1 MKINMKLTI
10 RNLVVPACAIIL
22 LSACSTPKDITY
34 FPDVANGATIA
45 IAESKGITLKPND
58 KLSIVVNTKSAE
70 LNNVLNM
77 PVNAQIIGGTEMQ
90 AINQG
95 QGISGYIVDPEGN
108 IDFPLIGKVKAEGFS
123 RTELASHLKKLLDEK
138 NVAKDAVVT
147 VGFMN
152 IGFSILGEVN
162 SPGFYSIDNDKT
174 TLLQALSRAGDISL
188 YGKRTNVKV
197 IRMNNGKQEI
207 YVVDML
213 NTEALMK
220 SPAYILQ
227 QNDVVYVEPNNYR
240 KRQAT
245 ANASE
250 ITRASFWLS
259 VVSTIAT
266 LSVLIFK

>member
-1 MKINMKLTI
+1 MKLTI
-10 RNLVVPACAIIL
+10 SRLIVPACAIIL
-22 LSACSTPKDITY
+22 LSACSTPKNIAY
-34 FPDVANGATIA
+34 FPEVTNGTTITMA
-45 IAESKGITLKPND
+45 ASKGITLKTND

-77 PVNAQIIGGTEMQ
+77 PVYAQVIGGTEMQ
-90 AINQG
+90 SLNQG
-95 QGISGYIVDPEGN
+95 QGISGYVIDAEGN
-108 IDFPLIGKVKAEGFS
+108 IDFPLIGKVKAEGLS
-123 RTELASHLKKLLDEK
+123 RAELASQLKKLLEEK
-138 NVAKDAVVT
+138 SVAKDAVVT
-147 VGFMN
+147 VDFLN
-152 IGFSILGEVN
+152 IGFSIIGEVN
-162 SPGFYSIDNDKT
+162 SPGFYPFENDKT
-174 TLLQALSRAGDISL
+174 TLLQALSRAGDMNL
-188 YGKRTNVKV
+188 YGNRSNVKV
-197 IRMNNGKQEI
+197 VRMNGDKQEI
-207 YVVDML
+207 YVIDML

-240 KRQAT
+240 KRQST

>member
-1 MKINMKLTI
+1 MKLTI
-10 RNLVVPACAIIL
+10 SRLIVPTCAIIL
-22 LSACSTPKDITY
+22 LSACSTPKNIAY
-34 FPDVANGATIA
+34 FPEVTNGTTITMA
-45 IAESKGITLKPND
+45 ASKGITLKTND

-77 PVNAQIIGGTEMQ
+77 PVYAQVIGGTEMQ
-90 AINQG
+90 SLNQG
-95 QGISGYIVDPEGN
+95 QGISGYVIDAEGN
-108 IDFPLIGKVKAEGFS
+108 IDFPLIGKVKAEGLS
-123 RTELASHLKKLLDEK
+123 RAELASQLKKLLEEK
-138 NVAKDAVVT
+138 SVAKDAVVT
-147 VGFMN
+147 VDFLN
-152 IGFSILGEVN
+152 IGFSIIGEVN
-162 SPGFYSIDNDKT
+162 SPGFYTFENDKT
-174 TLLQALSRAGDISL
+174 TLLQALSRAGDMNL
-188 YGKRTNVKV
+188 YGNRSNVKV
-197 IRMNNGKQEI
+197 VRMNGDKQEI
-207 YVVDML
+207 YVIDML

-240 KRQAT
+240 KRQST